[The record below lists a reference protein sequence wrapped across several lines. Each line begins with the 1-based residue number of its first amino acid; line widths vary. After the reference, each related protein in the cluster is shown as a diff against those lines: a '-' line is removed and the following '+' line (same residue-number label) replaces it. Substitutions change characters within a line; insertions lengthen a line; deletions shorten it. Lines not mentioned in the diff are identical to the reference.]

1 MHVFLS
7 SVSPSVLPRQVT
19 MVFMEQAAYSSSVAP
34 VYNDL
39 DLLVVGYDGTSETAF
54 YPNNLATKDSA
65 NTIEVVTISGVDAY
79 EWFNVSTKKSS
90 TSTVVGNIK
99 CGYCALGR

>member
-1 MHVFLS
+1 
-7 SVSPSVLPRQVT
+7 

-39 DLLVVGYDGTSETAF
+39 DLLVVGYDGTSETSF

-65 NTIEVVTISGVDAY
+65 NTVEMVTISAVDSY
-79 EWFNVSTKKSS
+79 EWFNVRARRCHKIALINVETATK
-90 TSTVVGNIK
+90 
-99 CGYCALGR
+99 